1 MTARDNTSMAAD
13 PIMPEG
19 LGKTLMVVTIVM
31 TIVSSIVVAVRL
43 YVRKLYDSFAVDD
56 WMMLAGWILNIAHNA
71 SVIVLATYGMG
82 AHDYE
87 LTAGMGHKISM
98 WTIIWQ
104 FIYVLDGALIKS
116 SIVVTMLR
124 LANRREYKIILWTLF
139 GLTWATWQISWP
151 VAIFQCKPVSAAW
164 TGVGD
169 CKSGQKVILQVSY
182 FVSAVNIFTDL
193 ATALTP
199 ILLLRHLQMPAR
211 TKYLTMAIL
220 SLGVFAS
227 VATTIRI
234 SYTWAYTAKSEQIYN
249 IGKIVLLTVLEC
261 DLGLIAGSLPMLR
274 RLFPSLNGSQAK
286 STNNVNSAIPGR
298 SGDVTLV
305 TIGGGR
311 RGKGYKL
318 EKSQHRSNLS
328 ATDGHFHDQRVAENN
343 GNGDNTTDTTDN
355 SVDNDGQEST
365 RRMIHVTRE
374 VEQSS
379 ITEGGSD
386 GVERAEQSHQSHID
400 YPDNRFQ
407 HAAGAGR
414 GSPRAF

>member
-1 MTARDNTSMAAD
+1 MTVRDNTSMVAD

-19 LGKTLMVVTIVM
+19 LGRSLMVATIVM
-31 TIVSSIVVAVRL
+31 TILSSVAVVTRL
-43 YVRKLYDSFAVDD
+43 YVRGLYNALAIDD
-56 WMMLAGWILNIAHNA
+56 WMMLAGWILNLAHNA

-87 LTAGMGHKISM
+87 LTAGMGQKISM

-164 TGVGD
+164 TGIGD
-169 CKSGQKVILQVSY
+169 CKSGQRVILQVSY

-199 ILLLRHLQMPAR
+199 ILLLRHLQMPAKG
-211 TKYLTMAIL
+211 KYLTMAIL
-220 SLGVFAS
+220 SLGVLAS

-234 SYTWAYTAKSEQIYN
+234 SYTWAYTATSEQIYT

-274 RLFPSLNGSQAK
+274 RLFPSLNPSRAR
-286 STNNVNSAIPGR
+286 SSNNVGSAIPGR
-298 SGDVTLV
+298 PGDVTLV

-311 RGKGYKL
+311 KNKGYKL
-318 EKSQHRSNLS
+318 ENSQNGTHLS
-328 ATDGHFHDQRVAENN
+328 ATDRRFHGRQMSKGET
-343 GNGDNTTDTTDN
+343 NTTTDN
-355 SVDNDGQEST
+355 SVDNDDHEST

-374 VEQSS
+374 VEQNS
-379 ITEGGSD
+379 ITSGPD
-386 GVERAEQSHQSHID
+386 GLEYAEHSGHSHID

-407 HAAGAGR
+407 QVAGASS
-414 GSPRAF
+414 GSPPAF

>member
-1 MTARDNTSMAAD
+1 MTVRDNASLASD

-19 LGKTLMVVTIVM
+19 LGLSLMVVTIVM
-31 TIVSSIVVAVRL
+31 TILASIAVAGRL
-43 YVRKLYDSFAVDD
+43 YVRKLYNALAVDD
-56 WMMLAGWILNIAHNA
+56 WMMLAGWILNLGHNG
-71 SVIVLATYGMG
+71 SIIVLATYGMG

-87 LTAGMGHKISM
+87 ITAGMGQKISL

-116 SIVVTMLR
+116 SIIVTMLR
-124 LANRREYKIILWTLF
+124 LANRKEYKIILWTLF

-164 TGVGD
+164 TGIGD

-199 ILLLRHLQMPAR
+199 ILLLRHLQMPDKA
-211 TKYLTMAIL
+211 KYLTMAIL
-220 SLGVFAS
+220 SLGVTAS

-234 SYTWAYTAKSEQIYN
+234 TYTWAYTAKSEQIYN

-274 RLFPSLNGSQAK
+274 RLFPSLNFSQAK
-286 STNNVNSAIPGR
+286 SSNNVDSAIPGR

-311 RGKGYKL
+311 RKKGYKL
-318 EKSQHRSNLS
+318 DSSQHSTHLS
-328 ATDGHFHDQRVAENN
+328 ETNNRFRDRKIAEDDGSK
-343 GNGDNTTDTTDN
+343 DNTTENNSIDTGDH
-355 SVDNDGQEST
+355 EST

-374 VEQSS
+374 IEQSS
-379 ITEGGSD
+379 ITGGPDAIEQAEHSD
-386 GVERAEQSHQSHID
+386 HSQID
-400 YPDNRFQ
+400 YPDARFQ
-407 HAAGAGR
+407 HAAGASR
-414 GSPRAF
+414 GSPKVF

>member
-1 MTARDNTSMAAD
+1 MTVRDNTSMVAD

-19 LGKTLMVVTIVM
+19 LGRSLLVVTIVM
-31 TIVSSIVVAVRL
+31 TILSSIVVVTRL
-43 YVRKLYDSFAVDD
+43 YVRRLYNALAIDD
-56 WMMLAGWILNIAHNA
+56 WMMFAGWILNLAHNA

-87 LTAGMGHKISM
+87 LTASMGQKISM

-164 TGVGD
+164 TGIGD

-199 ILLLRHLQMPAR
+199 ILLLRHLQMPAKA
-211 TKYLTMAIL
+211 KYLTMAIL

-234 SYTWAYTAKSEQIYN
+234 SYTWAYTATSEQIYN

-274 RLFPSLNGSQAK
+274 RLFPNLNPSQAK
-286 STNNVNSAIPGR
+286 SSNNVDSAIPGR

-311 RGKGYKL
+311 KKKGYKL
-318 EKSQHRSNLS
+318 EDSQNGTHLS
-328 ATDGHFHDQRVAENN
+328 ATERRFPDRRMSKDENN
-343 GNGDNTTDTTDN
+343 TPTDN
-355 SVDNDGQEST
+355 SVDNDDHEST

-379 ITEGGSD
+379 ITGGPDGLEHAEHSD
-386 GVERAEQSHQSHID
+386 HSHID

-407 HAAGAGR
+407 HAAGASHGI
-414 GSPRAF
+414 PQAF